1 MADLHSIVAG
11 YATTGQGVGPMMVT
25 KRAGIFARHGLDV
38 EMRLMKGSVNAVRG
52 LINEEIQFG
61 NFAAPALI
69 KACLLEGADLV
80 FLTGGINQQF
90 LMGRPGIEHRKQL
103 SGGKIGIA
111 HDGGLNDFLV
121 EFVVNQL
128 AEEGIQ
134 GMQLSTGSTSE
145 SERTMRLV
153 KGELDAEM
161 ITPPEAIT
169 AKRQGCSFLIDFAEY
184 GLNFAL
190 GGIAARRKYIK
201 ENEVTVRKF
210 IRAYVEGMHRYRTD
224 RDFTVQVQQ
233 EYSGILD
240 RSIAEETFAI
250 TCPGMPKA
258 PYPVVGALQKALMF
272 MSKNIPAA
280 AGFDPQ
286 TLIDDRFIRELDE
299 EGFITSLYET

>member
-25 KRAGIFARHGLDV
+25 KRAGIFTKHGLDV
-38 EMRLMKGSVNAVRG
+38 EIRLMKGSVNAVRG
-52 LINEEIQFG
+52 LIHGEIQFG

-90 LMGRPGIEHRKQL
+90 LMGRPGIENRKQL

-111 HDGGLNDFLV
+111 RDGGLNDFLV
-121 EFVVNQL
+121 EFVINQL

-134 GMQLSTGSTSE
+134 GIQLSTGSTSE

-190 GGIAARRKYIK
+190 GGIAARRKYIQ
-201 ENEVTVRKF
+201 ENEEIVRKF

-233 EYSGILD
+233 EYSSIRD

-258 PYPVVGALQKALMF
+258 PYPVVDALQKALMF
-272 MSKNIPAA
+272 MSKKIPAA
-280 AGFDPQ
+280 ADFAPQ
-286 TLIDDRFIRELDE
+286 TLTDDRFIRELDE